1 MVAEGYKQTEIG
13 VMPTNWLVKDIG
25 SILHIRHGKS
35 QKEVEVIDG
44 KYPILGTGGEIGRTN
59 HSLYS
64 KPSVLIGRKGTI
76 DKPSYMDT
84 PFWTVD
90 TLFYSEINQNTHA
103 KFIYYKFSQINWY
116 SYNEAS
122 GVPSLNAKTIE
133 NIFIAIPPTIAE
145 QKAIATALSDTDELL
160 NSLEKLIAKKEAV
173 KTATMQKLLT
183 PKEGWKVFL
192 IEDIAQITTGN
203 KNTQDKKNS
212 GKYPF
217 FVRSQTIERINSYSF
232 DGEAV
237 LTAGDGVGTGKV
249 FHYINGKFDAHQRVY
264 LISGFKE
271 RINGYYFYLYFSN
284 NFYSRMMQMTAKS
297 SVDSVRREM
306 IAKMPI
312 PIPPTIVEQQA
323 IATILSDMDSD
334 IETLKSKLSKIKAIK
349 EGMMQE
355 LLTGRI
361 RLHKNAS

>member
-1 MVAEGYKQTEIG
+1 MITEGYKRTEIG
-13 VMPTNWLVKDIG
+13 VMPIDWLVKDIG

-76 DKPSYMDT
+76 DKPLYMDT

-90 TLFYSEINQNTHA
+90 TLFYSEINQNTSA

-116 SYNEAS
+116 LYNEAS

-133 NIFIAIPPTIAE
+133 NICIAIPPTIAE
-145 QKAIATALSDTDELL
+145 QQAIATALSDTDELINL
-160 NSLEKLIAKKEAV
+160 LQKLISKKEAI
-173 KTATMQKLLT
+173 KTATIQQLLA
-183 PKEGWKVFL
+183 PKDGWEVCL
-192 IEDIAQITTGN
+192 VEDIAQITTGN

-306 IAKMPI
+306 IAKMPVV
-312 PIPPTIVEQQA
+312 IPPTLAEQQA
-323 IATILSDMDSD
+323 ITTTIYDMDSD
-334 IETLKSKLSKIKAIK
+334 IDALKSKLSKIKAIK
-349 EGMMQE
+349 DGMMQE
-355 LLTGRI
+355 LLTGKI
-361 RLHKNAS
+361 RLVV